1 MFPRKPLESENAALY
16 PSQMKFCRALH
27 HLHIAINRVTAR
39 YFICKMLDRTK
50 ISWEIQNIANICKI
64 DGEYFEKMNLSYL
77 IAIISLAPLYWGK
90 RGTYYMVS
98 SSGIGHQL
106 EGSQGVFVW
115 MYRHGIGQYVK

>member
-1 MFPRKPLESENAALY
+1 MFPRKPLGSENAALY

-77 IAIISLAPLYWGK
+77 IAPLFLLLRSIGGRGEPITWFQVVVSVTNSKGLKAYLSGCIDTVLAN
-90 RGTYYMVS
+90 M
-98 SSGIGHQL
+98 
-106 EGSQGVFVW
+106 
-115 MYRHGIGQYVK
+115 